1 MLLSRPDMVKPTSQV
16 QRVEPRKW
24 VQWDGRTEEDGEE
37 VVGDKEE
44 RGEGEEEEEDA
55 DRAAEAGKEE
65 DGAAGEKEA
74 KELPVLRPEKKNK
87 T

>member
-1 MLLSRPDMVKPTSQV
+1 M
-16 QRVEPRKW
+16 
-24 VQWDGRTEEDGEE
+24 
-37 VVGDKEE
+37 GDKEE

>member
-1 MLLSRPDMVKPTSQV
+1 M
-16 QRVEPRKW
+16 
-24 VQWDGRTEEDGEE
+24 
-37 VVGDKEE
+37 GDKEE

-74 KELPVLRPEKKNK
+74 KELPVLLRPEKKNK
-87 T
+87 TEVKPLVLNQFSVSQ

>member
-1 MLLSRPDMVKPTSQV
+1 M
-16 QRVEPRKW
+16 
-24 VQWDGRTEEDGEE
+24 
-37 VVGDKEE
+37 GDKEE

-74 KELPVLRPEKKNK
+74 KELPVLLRPEKKNK